1 MDFGALS
8 LNRTSV
14 GLKHTGAPGP
24 SSAAGGASIEPA
36 WD

>member
-1 MDFGALS
+1 MPILS

-14 GLKHTGAPGP
+14 GLKPRRFGR
-24 SSAAGGASIEPA
+24 GGYFAKLASIEPA